1 MGTAHARHSSVGK
14 VRDLAGPIALV
25 ERYWT
30 GKYSCT
36 RQRTTTCAGS
46 IGTQR
51 QPSCSS
57 GAKQAADD
65 DLRAPT
71 MAGAPEL
78 CLPTLKLAQVSL
90 PARPRPRSVL
100 LCVPAPCL
108 SSTAQPDHRLHSVG
122 GRRLSDAALGPTLDS
137 CPAAAC
143 GSSMAARRSSRR
155 RPWCHRGVRQWPER
169 AAFDVRTAVCRRACR
184 SPPAGRS
191 ARTHY
196 RAEGPSAPL

>member
-1 MGTAHARHSSVGK
+1 MSSSAIG
-14 VRDLAGPIALV
+14 LAN
-25 ERYWT
+25 
-30 GKYSCT
+30 T
-36 RQRTTTCAGS
+36 RQPTTTCAGS

-57 GAKQAADD
+57 GAEQAADD
-65 DLRAPT
+65 ELRAPT

-78 CLPTLKLAQVSL
+78 CLSVLKLAQVSL
-90 PARPRPRSVL
+90 PARPRRRSML

-122 GRRLSDAALGPTLDS
+122 GRRLSDAALEPTFDG
-137 CPAAAC
+137 CPAAAS

-169 AAFDVRTAVCRRACR
+169 AAFDVRTAVGRRVCR
-184 SPPAGRS
+184 PQPAGRS
-191 ARTHY
+191 ARTSLNCKRKGGKDHPL
-196 RAEGPSAPL
+196 RAHTCLER

>member
-1 MGTAHARHSSVGK
+1 
-14 VRDLAGPIALV
+14 
-25 ERYWT
+25 
-30 GKYSCT
+30 
-36 RQRTTTCAGS
+36 
-46 IGTQR
+46 
-51 QPSCSS
+51 
-57 GAKQAADD
+57 
-65 DLRAPT
+65 

-169 AAFDVRTAVCRRACR
+169 AAFDVRTAVCRRVCCP
-184 SPPAGRS
+184 PPAGRS
-191 ARTHY
+191 ARTHC
-196 RAEGPSAPL
+196 RAVWLIESLEVFWCVCNVKSDNRVHPGLDPLSKRRAAAPQNTSHHTI